1 MDGALS
7 GRMKKKQPTLFPG
20 VDLASLTPLELA
32 RKIPVA
38 EAAALNA
45 IHVQTFLKRY
55 RHLVRRIG
63 ERRLFVTVRDAILLP
78 PPDSS

>member
-1 MDGALS
+1 MGKAHAT
-7 GRMKKKQPTLFPG
+7 RMKKKPALPTSITG
-20 VDLASLTPLELA
+20 LTPLELA

-38 EAAALNA
+38 EAAAHNSL
-45 IHVQTFLKRY
+45 HVETFKKHY

-63 ERRLFVTVRDAILLP
+63 ERRLFVTVRDAITLPP